1 MCHCALSYFSFGRIF
16 VIVEMVLNVV
26 EVTPGNPF
34 QFAAPEFGVRV
45 EDPPEDLGVEET
57 FSPNLA
63 SLLAEIMNRTAAN
76 QQMEE
81 TPELPPAMV
90 SLASTLLTPD
100 SIGTRPRISAA
111 VYGCDSLF
119 QQRSSFIASN
129 NLETV
134 IVGSI
139 VVDISLR
146 RNGSVLNILRP
157 PNSNVVIQN
166 FTKSM
171 ASCTL
176 RSEQYCQ
183 SIIYPLAL
191 PSFFP
196 CSLLKII
203 MEATQNVSFGT

>member
-1 MCHCALSYFSFGRIF
+1 MCHCAWSYFSFGRIF
-16 VIVEMVLNVV
+16 AIVEMVLNVV

-34 QFAAPEFGVRV
+34 QFAVPEFGVRV
-45 EDPPEDLGVEET
+45 EDPPEDLGKEET

-63 SLLAEIMNRTAAN
+63 SLLAEIINRTAAN
-76 QQMEE
+76 QQMDEI
-81 TPELPPAMV
+81 PELPPAMV

-100 SIGTRPRISAA
+100 SNGTRPRISAA
-111 VYGCDSLF
+111 VYGRDSLF
-119 QQRSSFIASN
+119 QQRSSFIARN

-146 RNGSVLNILRP
+146 RNGSVLNISRP

-171 ASCTL
+171 
-176 RSEQYCQ
+176 
-183 SIIYPLAL
+183 
-191 PSFFP
+191 
-196 CSLLKII
+196 
-203 MEATQNVSFGT
+203 V